1 MRLRIVIGINYDKKT
16 KVHECIRR
24 TGKIRKDTT

>member
-16 KVHECIRR
+16 KVHECIIEELV
-24 TGKIRKDTT
+24 KVK